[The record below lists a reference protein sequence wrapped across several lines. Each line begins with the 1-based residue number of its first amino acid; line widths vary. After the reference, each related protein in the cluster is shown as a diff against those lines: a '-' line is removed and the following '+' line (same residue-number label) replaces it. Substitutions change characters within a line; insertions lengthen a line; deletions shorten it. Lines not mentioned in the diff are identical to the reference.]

1 MIKEVNLE
9 LFYERIDY
17 YHFTL
22 MGFALA
28 GIVGYLLLSKEQ
40 RKNKAINLSLGLLV
54 LIAFYELL
62 GAFVS
67 SQKIVNFWVYNLF
80 NSHLAVTL
88 FFLLIRSFLKRTSHR
103 KTVSIL
109 IGLFLFLSLVL
120 HLTQLVHYNEGGEY
134 IDFLN
139 SILMLSCCGL
149 YFFELM
155 TQEEFLDTD
164 PIKEYS
170 FWATTAIMFYSSA
183 SFMVYISFRYL
194 YTHHLEIFFMVKTIP
209 RGMTLLCSFLLCFA
223 VYSPLLKERFQL
235 EIVHV

>member
-80 NSHLAVTL
+80 NSRLAGHSVLSIDQEFSQKDKPQKDSQYLDWAFSLPLTG
-88 FFLLIRSFLKRTSHR
+88 ITSHS
-103 KTVSIL
+103 T
-109 IGLFLFLSLVL
+109 GSL
-120 HLTQLVHYNEGGEY
+120 Q
-134 IDFLN
+134 
-139 SILMLSCCGL
+139 
-149 YFFELM
+149 
-155 TQEEFLDTD
+155 
-164 PIKEYS
+164 
-170 FWATTAIMFYSSA
+170 
-183 SFMVYISFRYL
+183 
-194 YTHHLEIFFMVKTIP
+194 
-209 RGMTLLCSFLLCFA
+209 
-223 VYSPLLKERFQL
+223 
-235 EIVHV
+235 